1 MKLVQL
7 NVWWGGKL
15 TKDILNFLK
24 DEDADILC
32 LQEAVSLN
40 KPDPALFLHI
50 EAIQRDLDYQS
61 AVFGGAFSFKFM
73 EGKARFGNAVLS
85 KEPIKRSEVI
95 YTNLEHKDNFDF
107 NTHDYNVRNLVHAE
121 VIHSSKPVHVLTH
134 HGHHIPDHKNGNADT
149 YRQMQQIKEYIDTL
163 SGPVILT
170 GDFNLSPKSESL
182 ELLNNSLTNLCATN
196 NLTTTRTNLTDK
208 VEVCDY
214 IFVNNQVKVNK
225 FYASDKV
232 VSDHQALILDCDL

>member
-15 TKDILNFLK
+15 TKEILKLLK
-24 DEDADILC
+24 DENADILC

-50 EAIQRDLDYQS
+50 EAIQRDLDFQF
-61 AVFGGAFSFKFM
+61 AAFGGSFSFKFM
-73 EGKARFGNAVLS
+73 EGKARFGNAILS
-85 KEPIKRSEVI
+85 KRPMKRSEVI
-95 YTNLEHKDNFDF
+95 YTNLEHKDDFDF
-107 NTHDYNVRNLVHAE
+107 NEDDYNIRNLVHAE
-121 VIHSSKPVHVLTH
+121 IGNPSESLHILTH
-134 HGHHIPDHKNGNADT
+134 HGHHVPDHKNGNDDT

-182 ELLNNSLTNLCATN
+182 EVLSNSLTNLCITY

-214 IFVNNQVKVNK
+214 IFVNEQVKVNG
-225 FYASDKV
+225 FFASENV
-232 VSDHQALILDCDL
+232 VSDHQALILDFDI